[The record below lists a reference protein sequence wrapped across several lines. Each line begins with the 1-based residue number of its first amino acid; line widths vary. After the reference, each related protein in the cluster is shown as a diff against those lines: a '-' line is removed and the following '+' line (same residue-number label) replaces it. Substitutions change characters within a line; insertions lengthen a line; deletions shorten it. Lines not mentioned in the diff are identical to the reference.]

1 MRILVEP
8 GSPTLLL
15 ALLLA
20 VQACAGAG
28 SKSAEAP
35 PPSGGVAPAAPGAV
49 AESAPTADAAAAI
62 PEAMV
67 ARGEMAAPAP
77 VSAPTPP
84 AQGQPAQAPQ
94 NTAVEGAADDRKVL
108 AEARKMVDIEARLSI
123 EVKEVQQAASDLRKL
138 VQKSGGQL
146 INESITVNEGNA
158 RAEIALRVP
167 AEGANDFFAA
177 VEHLGVVRNRQ
188 VTAKDIGK
196 EFYDATIRLANL
208 EVVRKRYEEILT
220 QAKTIEEIL
229 RLEGELSRIRQQI
242 EQLKGEIRWM
252 RDRAARA
259 TIFVSLYTES
269 AAPPEVIL
277 KPEAKLYPGVRA
289 SYLHDFRGE
298 DGDQGYLGAGITL
311 GATPQVNLELQGFR
325 EVGSGSAGLDGF
337 FVTLN
342 GRLYSEF
349 LGDGQ
354 RKFLNPY
361 LGLRGGYARFLSN
374 NEVLLGGLLGL
385 EIVKGE
391 WYIIDADVRASA
403 LFGSD
408 AGGHVGVEPS
418 LGASI
423 AF

>member
-1 MRILVEP
+1 MKTLVEP
-8 GSPTLLL
+8 GPKTFLI
-15 ALLLA
+15 ALLMA
-20 VQACAGAG
+20 AQACGGAASRG
-28 SKSAEAP
+28 ADAP
-35 PPSGGVAPAAPGAV
+35 PSAGGVAPASPVVAQEAAAP
-49 AESAPTADAAAAI
+49 SDAAGAG
-62 PEAMV
+62 MLV
-67 ARGEMAAPAP
+67 AQAEAAPAEAP
-77 VSAPTPP
+77 SAPATP
-84 AQGQPAQAPQ
+84 GQPATTTTVTPADAPP
-94 NTAVEGAADDRKVL
+94 DDRKVL

-123 EVKEVQQAASDLRKL
+123 EVKEVQQAARDLRKL
-138 VQKSGGQL
+138 VDESGGQL
-146 INESITVNEGNA
+146 INESVTVGEGGS

-177 VEHLGVVRNRQ
+177 VESLGIVRNRQ

-196 EFYDATIRLANL
+196 EFYDATIRLHNL
-208 EVVRKRYEEILT
+208 EAVRRRYEEILT

-229 RLEGELSRIRQQI
+229 RLEGELSRIRQHI

-259 TIFVSLYTES
+259 TIYVSLYTES
-269 AAPPEVIL
+269 AAPPQVIL
-277 KPEAKLYPGVRA
+277 KPQAKLYPGVRA

-298 DGDQGYLGAGITL
+298 DGDEGYLGAGLTL
-311 GATPQVNLELQGFR
+311 GATPQVSLELQGFR
-325 EVGSGSAGLDGF
+325 EAGSGTAGLDGF

-354 RKFLNPY
+354 REFLNPY
-361 LGLRGGYARFLSN
+361 VGLRGGYARFLTRD
-374 NEVLLGGLLGL
+374 EILLGGLLGL
-385 EIVKGE
+385 ELIKGE
-391 WYIIDADVRASA
+391 WYVVDFEVRGNA

-408 AGGHVGVEPS
+408 AGGHVGVEPT